1 MAYLQN
7 VTNFGRQ
14 TNLTLNKIQFNYAD
28 RKLAITG
35 KTAIKAFLVTLF
47 KKEKK
52 SLESI
57 DYIFCSDEHLLQIN
71 RDFLQHDYYTDII
84 TFDLSNPGTGVIS
97 EVYISVDRVK
107 DNAVIHGSSF
117 KKEMLRVLFHGAL
130 HLCGYKDKKPK
141 DITIMREK
149 EDYYIKAYMRQQ
161 KAAAKV

>member
-1 MAYLQN
+1 MAHLQN
-7 VTNFGRQ
+7 VTNFGTQ
-14 TNLTLNKIQFNYAD
+14 TILTLNKVQFNYAD
-28 RKLAITG
+28 RKLALIG
-35 KTAIKAFLVTLF
+35 KTALKAHIVSLF

-84 TFDLSNPGTGVIS
+84 TFDLSNPGSGTIA

-107 DNAVIHGSSF
+107 DNAATHGTSF
-117 KKEMLRVLFHGAL
+117 QKEMFRVLFHGAL

-141 DITIMREK
+141 DIALMREK
-149 EDYYIKAYMRQQ
+149 EDYYIKTYLKTR
-161 KAAAKV
+161 